1 MKFSL
6 VLLLCGVV
14 IDPAPAKPGKTII
27 ADARGTVVQCET
39 VNHRAVKCK
48 LEKGRTLDDAVNAAL
63 DAMAAEQEARD
74 ENPERGMSLI
84 TSGNEVNRI

>member
-14 IDPAPAKPGKTII
+14 IDATPKPGKTII